1 MLEIGFKKVTSE
13 WAIGNYY
20 TLMINFN
27 TDITVFK
34 HQTVIEKSELKS
46 IQDAIHS
53 LLIDLNNEL
62 NNSK

>member
-27 TDITVFK
+27 TDITVTR
-34 HQTVIEKSELKS
+34 HTVCVI
-46 IQDAIHS
+46 
-53 LLIDLNNEL
+53 
-62 NNSK
+62 